1 MREKFGG
8 FTVWVIRLCHFPGES
23 CFSVANRIKISGCGW
38 MTSDKKEDF
47 IRRFRD
53 LLDGERIPEK
63 ARPYYIR
70 HLERWGTAV
79 RHRPAG
85 VDKKDFLEG

>member
-1 MREKFGG
+1 LEFLFADGM
-8 FTVWVIRLCHFPGES
+8 
-23 CFSVANRIKISGCGW
+23 KISGCGW

-47 IRRFRD
+47 IRGFQD
-53 LLDGERIPEK
+53 LLDRERIPEK
-63 ARPYYIR
+63 ARPYYNR